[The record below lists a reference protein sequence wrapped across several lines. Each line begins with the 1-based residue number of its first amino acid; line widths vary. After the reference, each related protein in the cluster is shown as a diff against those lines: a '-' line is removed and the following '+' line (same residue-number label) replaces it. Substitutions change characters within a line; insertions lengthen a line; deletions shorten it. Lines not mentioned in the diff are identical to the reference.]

1 MNQEFFTD
9 LYIDNYHKI
18 SSYIN
23 HRAMLKCS
31 TDADDLVQDVFLLA
45 FSKKEMLEEHP
56 NPGGWLMATAKF
68 ACMAYNRG
76 KDVRTE
82 FTNIDD
88 MYDLDDGCDYEQAIV
103 ERMREEQLLNAE
115 AARKALDSLG
125 DKDRH
130 IYFLKYV
137 NHLSSKEI
145 SDMTGMTVSS
155 INVRV
160 FRIKEKVRS
169 YILEDKFAVPVES

>member
-1 MNQEFFTD
+1 MTQDFFTD

-18 SSYIN
+18 YSYIN

-31 TDADDLVQDVFLLA
+31 TDADDLVQDVFVLA
-45 FSKKEMLEEHP
+45 FSRKDILESHP

-76 KDVRTE
+76 KDIRTE
-82 FTNIDD
+82 FANIDD
-88 MYDLDDGCDYEQAIV
+88 MYDLDDGYDYEQAIV
-103 ERMREEQLLNAE
+103 ERMREEQLANAD

-125 DKDRH
+125 EVDKQ

-145 SDMTGMTVSS
+145 SQVTGMTVSS

-160 FRIKEKVRS
+160 FRIKEKVRN
-169 YILEDKFAVPVES
+169 YIFEDKFAVAVES